1 MWLSCFSA
9 SSFSFPS
16 QEHSRREQCRCSA
29 RLLLSRARRRPRQK
43 TNPSLETAI
52 ASELYWPMENQLPA
66 RGAAGRWPCAS
77 AHWPADARDTA
88 KAGSNTPGGERWIR
102 RVCEVKKKHNCGGTA
117 HAGNA
122 RLISKSG
129 HGGKSYCNCATPV
142 CGEPRNRCDLVVARM
157 GTLPGAI
164 SIRLCISRRSSP
176 NCLTNE
182 NTHRTP
188 HPVNRFATA
197 ILATQLLSSSRVS
210 SLPAPIHYRRDW
222 TVLA

>member
-1 MWLSCFSA
+1 MEG
-9 SSFSFPS
+9 
-16 QEHSRREQCRCSA
+16 QREQRSGLHA
-29 RLLLSRARRRPRQK
+29 TSK
-43 TNPSLETAI
+43 
-52 ASELYWPMENQLPA
+52 
-66 RGAAGRWPCAS
+66 
-77 AHWPADARDTA
+77 
-88 KAGSNTPGGERWIR
+88 TPGGARWGNSATSR
-102 RVCEVKKKHNCGGTA
+102 CRELNSGGTA
-117 HAGNA
+117 PGGNA